1 MKTPRL
7 IIGSLVALVLF
18 IGLGVAWF
26 SRSDDGEF
34 FGPADDDGD
43 LAPEAVAVLD
53 APDSFYLYSLHPEPF
68 ALRPQT
74 PQEATNEVRR
84 LGENYHGFEILGR
97 VEVVDPVQ
105 RKELVDALKQGVS
118 EGKGPAPACF
128 NPRHGIRA
136 MKGGVTVDLVICFE
150 CISMN
155 EVMTSSRSLRISHSP
170 QETFT
175 RALKRT
181 NLPLPPD

>member
-1 MKTPRL
+1 MKSLRL
-7 IIGSLVALVLF
+7 IIGSLVALVLA
-18 IGLGVAWF
+18 IGIGVAWF
-26 SRSDDGEF
+26 TRSDEGEF
-34 FGPADDDGD
+34 FGPPDDDGD

-97 VEVVDPVQ
+97 TEVVDAAQ
-105 RKELVDALKQGVS
+105 RKELVDALKRGVS
-118 EGKGPAPACF
+118 EGKGPPPSCF
-128 NPRHGIRA
+128 YPRHGIRA
-136 MKGGVTVDLVICFE
+136 VKGGVSMDLVICFE

-155 EVMTSSRSLRISHSP
+155 EVMTSSRTLRISHSP
-170 QETFT
+170 QETFN
-175 RALKRT
+175 RALKRA
-181 NLPLPPD
+181 NVPLPPE